1 MSLPSHS
8 PAEVFLSV
16 VVHYV
21 NSQLQDLLIEFD
33 ILSSQRTFTLK
44 FGSDVS
50 LSLSF
55 SPQLSSQVE
64 QLWQLTAGAACLYS
78 RSAADPSNPVT
89 PSVTG
94 HSSATQTEKQT
105 ISSIWSES
113 FYNFM

>member
-1 MSLPSHS
+1 M
-8 PAEVFLSV
+8 
-16 VVHYV
+16 
-21 NSQLQDLLIEFD
+21 
-33 ILSSQRTFTLK
+33 
-44 FGSDVS
+44 S